1 MGTSVKRDILRG
13 LVSELKT
20 RFGITIST
28 GKLNSIDD
36 CIEAVYKVCYETAR
50 RELLTEIED
59 TNTKITSI
67 SKIDEKIRME
77 LEGTKKKNKK
87 LIADLEEQEKIS
99 KNLFKD
105 KELYKADIEKLKNS
119 IIDLQDKNFKLAN
132 EKADVYKIIDVKDKD
147 ISSLL
152 IKNDFLKSDVK
163 RLEESLG
170 RAGRTKENLEDKI
183 HELEMKLE
191 NKRSWFE
198 RTLEKVFW

>member
-1 MGTSVKRDILRG
+1 MGTSNRRDTLRW

-20 RFGITIST
+20 KFGIAINT
-28 GKLNSIDD
+28 GKLSSIND
-36 CIEAVYKVCYETAR
+36 CVEAVYKVCYETAR

-59 TNTKITSI
+59 TNAKISVL
-67 SKIDEKIRME
+67 SKSDEKIRME

-132 EKADVYKIIDVKDKD
+132 EKADVYKIIDVKDKE

-170 RAGRTKENLEDKI
+170 RTERLKE
-183 HELEMKLE
+183 KLE
-191 NKRSWFE
+191 NEIKELERKLKNKSSWFR
-198 RTLEKVFW
+198 RTLDKVF

>member
-1 MGTSVKRDILRG
+1 MGTSVKRDILRW

-59 TNTKITSI
+59 TNAKISVL
-67 SKIDEKIRME
+67 SKSDEKIRME

-105 KELYKADIEKLKNS
+105 KELYKVDIEKLKNS

-132 EKADVYKIIDVKDKD
+132 EKADVYKIIDVKDKE

-152 IKNDFLKSDVK
+152 TKNDFLKSDVK

>member
-1 MGTSVKRDILRG
+1 MGTSVRRDTLRW

-20 RFGITIST
+20 KFGIAINT
-28 GKLNSIDD
+28 GKLSSIND
-36 CIEAVYKVCYETAR
+36 CVEAVYKVCYETAR

-59 TNTKITSI
+59 TNAKISVL
-67 SKIDEKIRME
+67 SKSDEKIRME

-87 LIADLEEQEKIS
+87 LIADLEEQDKIS

-132 EKADVYKIIDVKDKD
+132 EKADVYKIIDVKDKE

-170 RAGRTKENLEDKI
+170 RTERLKE
-183 HELEMKLE
+183 KLE
-191 NKRSWFE
+191 NEIKELERKLKNKSSWFR
-198 RTLEKVFW
+198 RTLDKVF

>member
-1 MGTSVKRDILRG
+1 MGTSVRRDTLRW

-20 RFGITIST
+20 KFGIAINT
-28 GKLNSIDD
+28 GKLSSIND
-36 CIEAVYKVCYETAR
+36 CVEAVYKVCYETAR

-59 TNTKITSI
+59 TNAKISVL
-67 SKIDEKIRME
+67 SKSDEKIRME

-132 EKADVYKIIDVKDKD
+132 EKADVYKIIDVKDKE

-170 RAGRTKENLEDKI
+170 RTERLKEKLENEIK
-183 HELEMKLE
+183 ELERKLK
-191 NKRSWFE
+191 NKRSWFR
-198 RTLEKVFW
+198 RTLDKVFW

>member
-1 MGTSVKRDILRG
+1 MGTSVKRDILRW

-67 SKIDEKIRME
+67 SKSDEKMRME
-77 LEGTKKKNKK
+77 LEGTKKKNRK
-87 LIADLEEQEKIS
+87 LIGELEEQQKTAKIF
-99 KNLFKD
+99 FKD

-119 IIDLQDKNFKLAN
+119 IIDLQEKNLKLAN
-132 EKADVYKIIDVKDKD
+132 EKADVYKMIEAKNKEIG
-147 ISSLL
+147 ILTT
-152 IKNDFLKSDVK
+152 KNDLLKADVK
-163 RLEESLG
+163 RLEESSQRLE
-170 RAGRTKENLEDKI
+170 RLKEKSEDKI
-183 HELEMKLE
+183 HELEFKLD

-198 RTLEKVFW
+198 KMLEKVF